1 MKKID
6 PRILVLTILAVMP
19 LLPYLYIFHEG
30 FSHKSDDWGNFGS
43 FMGGAVAPFLSV
55 LSIVL
60 VLRTI
65 ELTQKNHAEQLSQ
78 ITKEH
83 NYNKFNDLC
92 AFLEKSILK
101 SWLVNDTERRQ
112 QVIQSLTRTTIGDVV
127 FRSNENATPE
137 EQRQYAEENAQ
148 RVLPF
153 ISDDIREI
161 IVCLDY
167 FCDFIL
173 DDKNHDIEF
182 MRNIAE
188 IRIDN
193 HVRFI
198 ISLYVHLNNE
208 RLNLLLSQK
217 WKSFRPSIE
226 ELV

>member
-6 PRILVLTILAVMP
+6 MRILVLAILAVVP

-78 ITKEH
+78 VTKEH

-92 AFLEKSILK
+92 GFLERSISK
-101 SWLVNDTERRQ
+101 SWLVNNDQRKQ
-112 QVIQSLTRTTIGDVV
+112 DVIQRLTRRILGDIIYQ
-127 FRSNENATPE
+127 SNENATPE
-137 EQRQYAEENAQ
+137 EQRQYAEENAE
-148 RVLPF
+148 RILPF

-167 FCDFIL
+167 FCGFIL
-173 DDKNHDIEF
+173 DDKNQDIEF
-182 MRNIAE
+182 MKNIAE
-188 IRIDN
+188 IRLDN
-193 HVRFI
+193 HVRF
-198 ISLYVHLNNE
+198 
-208 RLNLLLSQK
+208 
-217 WKSFRPSIE
+217 
-226 ELV
+226 

>member
-6 PRILVLTILAVMP
+6 MRILVLAILAVVP

-78 ITKEH
+78 VTKEH

-92 AFLEKSILK
+92 GFLERSISK
-101 SWLVNDTERRQ
+101 SWLVNNDQRKQ
-112 QVIQSLTRTTIGDVV
+112 DVIQRLTRRTLGDIIYQ
-127 FRSNENATPE
+127 SNENATPE
-137 EQRQYAEENAQ
+137 EQRQYAEENAE
-148 RVLPF
+148 RILPF

-167 FCDFIL
+167 FCGFIL
-173 DDKNHDIEF
+173 DDKNQDIEF
-182 MRNIAE
+182 MKNIAE
-188 IRIDN
+188 IRLDN

-198 ISLYVHLNNE
+198 ISLYIYLNNKK
-208 RLNLLLSQK
+208 LNLLLIQK

>member
-1 MKKID
+1 
-6 PRILVLTILAVMP
+6 
-19 LLPYLYIFHEG
+19 
-30 FSHKSDDWGNFGS
+30 
-43 FMGGAVAPFLSV
+43 

-78 ITKEH
+78 VTKEH

-92 AFLEKSILK
+92 DFLEKSILK
-101 SWLVNDTERRQ
+101 SWLVNDKERRQ
-112 QVIQSLTRTTIGDVV
+112 QVIQSLTITTIGDVV

-137 EQRQYAEENAQ
+137 EQRRYAEENAQ
-148 RVLPF
+148 RVLSF
-153 ISDDIREI
+153 MSDDIREI

-173 DDKNHDIEF
+173 DDKNHDTEF
-182 MRNIAE
+182 MKNIAE
-188 IRIDN
+188 IRLDN

-198 ISLYVHLNNE
+198 ISLYVYLNNKN
-208 RLNLLLSQK
+208 LNLLLNKK
-217 WKSFRPSIE
+217 WKSFRPSID

>member
-1 MKKID
+1 
-6 PRILVLTILAVMP
+6 
-19 LLPYLYIFHEG
+19 
-30 FSHKSDDWGNFGS
+30 
-43 FMGGAVAPFLSV
+43 MGGAVAPFLSV

-78 ITKEH
+78 VTKEH

-92 AFLEKSILK
+92 DFLEKSILK
-101 SWLVNDTERRQ
+101 SWLVNDKERRQ
-112 QVIQSLTRTTIGDVV
+112 QVIQSLTITIIGDVV

-137 EQRQYAEENAQ
+137 EQRRYAEENAQ
-148 RVLPF
+148 RVLSF
-153 ISDDIREI
+153 MSDDIREI

-173 DDKNHDIEF
+173 DDKNHDTEF
-182 MRNIAE
+182 MKNIAE
-188 IRIDN
+188 IRLDN

-198 ISLYVHLNNE
+198 ISLYVYLNNKN
-208 RLNLLLSQK
+208 LNLLLNKK
-217 WKSFRPSIE
+217 WKSFRPSID

>member
-6 PRILVLTILAVMP
+6 MRILVLAILAVVP

-78 ITKEH
+78 VTKEH

-92 AFLEKSILK
+92 GFLERSISK
-101 SWLVNDTERRQ
+101 SWLVNNDQRKQ
-112 QVIQSLTRTTIGDVV
+112 DVIQRLTRRILGDIIYQ
-127 FRSNENATPE
+127 SNENATPE
-137 EQRQYAEENAQ
+137 EQRQYAEENAE
-148 RVLPF
+148 RILPF

-167 FCDFIL
+167 FCGFIL
-173 DDKNHDIEF
+173 DDKNQDIEF
-182 MRNIAE
+182 MKNIAE
-188 IRIDN
+188 IRLDN
-193 HVRFI
+193 HVR
-198 ISLYVHLNNE
+198 
-208 RLNLLLSQK
+208 
-217 WKSFRPSIE
+217 
-226 ELV
+226 

>member
-1 MKKID
+1 
-6 PRILVLTILAVMP
+6 AVVP

-78 ITKEH
+78 VTKEH

-92 AFLEKSILK
+92 GFLERSISK
-101 SWLVNDTERRQ
+101 SWLVNNDQRKQ
-112 QVIQSLTRTTIGDVV
+112 DVIQRLTRRILGDIIYQ
-127 FRSNENATPE
+127 SNENATPE
-137 EQRQYAEENAQ
+137 EQRQYAEENAE
-148 RVLPF
+148 RILPF

-167 FCDFIL
+167 FCGFIL
-173 DDKNHDIEF
+173 DDKNQDIEF
-182 MRNIAE
+182 MKNIAE
-188 IRIDN
+188 IRLDN

-198 ISLYVHLNNE
+198 ISLYIYLNNKK
-208 RLNLLLSQK
+208 LNLLLIQK
-217 WKSFRPSIE
+217 WKNFRPSIE

>member
-6 PRILVLTILAVMP
+6 MRILVLAILAVVP

-78 ITKEH
+78 VTKEH

-92 AFLEKSILK
+92 GFLERSISK
-101 SWLVNDTERRQ
+101 SWLVNNDQRKQ
-112 QVIQSLTRTTIGDVV
+112 DVIQRLTRRILGDIIYQ
-127 FRSNENATPE
+127 SNENATPE
-137 EQRQYAEENAQ
+137 EQRQYAEENAE
-148 RVLPF
+148 RILPF

-167 FCDFIL
+167 FCGFIL
-173 DDKNHDIEF
+173 DDKNQDIEF
-182 MRNIAE
+182 MKNIAE
-188 IRIDN
+188 IRLDN

-198 ISLYVHLNNE
+198 ISLYIYLNNKK
-208 RLNLLLSQK
+208 LNLLLIQK
-217 WKSFRPSIE
+217 WKN
-226 ELV
+226 

>member
-137 EQRQYAEENAQ
+137 EQRQYAEENAE
-148 RVLPF
+148 RMLPY

-161 IVCLDY
+161 IACLDY
-167 FCDFIL
+167 FCNFIL
-173 DDKNHDIEF
+173 NDKNQDIEF
-182 MRNIAE
+182 MKNIAE
-188 IRIDN
+188 IRLDN

-198 ISLYVHLNNE
+198 VSLYIHLNNE
-208 RLNLLLSQK
+208 KLNLLLNQK
-217 WKSFRPSIE
+217 WQNFRPSIE

>member
-1 MKKID
+1 KKID
-6 PRILVLTILAVMP
+6 MRILVLAILAVVP

-78 ITKEH
+78 VTKEH

-92 AFLEKSILK
+92 GFLERSISK
-101 SWLVNDTERRQ
+101 SWLVNNDQRKQ
-112 QVIQSLTRTTIGDVV
+112 DVIQRLTRRILGDIIYQ
-127 FRSNENATPE
+127 SNENATPE
-137 EQRQYAEENAQ
+137 EQRQYAEENAE
-148 RVLPF
+148 RILPF

-167 FCDFIL
+167 FCGFIL
-173 DDKNHDIEF
+173 DDKNQDIEF
-182 MRNIAE
+182 MKNIAE
-188 IRIDN
+188 IRLDN

-198 ISLYVHLNNE
+198 ISLYIYLNNKK
-208 RLNLLLSQK
+208 LNLLLIQK
-217 WKSFRPSIE
+217 WKNFRPSIE

>member
-6 PRILVLTILAVMP
+6 MRILVLAILAVVP

-78 ITKEH
+78 VTKEH

-92 AFLEKSILK
+92 GFLERSISK
-101 SWLVNDTERRQ
+101 SWLVNNDQRKQ
-112 QVIQSLTRTTIGDVV
+112 DVIQRLTRRILGDIIYQ
-127 FRSNENATPE
+127 SNENATPE
-137 EQRQYAEENAQ
+137 EQRQYAEENAE
-148 RVLPF
+148 RILPF

-167 FCDFIL
+167 FCGFIL
-173 DDKNHDIEF
+173 DDKNQDIEF
-182 MRNIAE
+182 MKNIAE
-188 IRIDN
+188 IRLDN

-198 ISLYVHLNNE
+198 ISLYIYLNN
-208 RLNLLLSQK
+208 K
-217 WKSFRPSIE
+217 
-226 ELV
+226 

>member
-6 PRILVLTILAVMP
+6 MRILVLAILAVVP

-78 ITKEH
+78 VTKEH

-92 AFLEKSILK
+92 GFLERSISK
-101 SWLVNDTERRQ
+101 SWLVNNNQRKQD
-112 QVIQSLTRTTIGDVV
+112 VIQRLTRRILGDIIYQ
-127 FRSNENATPE
+127 SNENATPE
-137 EQRQYAEENAQ
+137 EQRQYAEENAE
-148 RVLPF
+148 RILPF

-167 FCDFIL
+167 FCGFIL
-173 DDKNHDIEF
+173 DDKNQDIEF
-182 MRNIAE
+182 MKNIAE
-188 IRIDN
+188 IRLDN

-198 ISLYVHLNNE
+198 ISLYIYLNNKK
-208 RLNLLLSQK
+208 LNLLLIQK
-217 WKSFRPSIE
+217 WKNFRPSIE

>member
-1 MKKID
+1 KID
-6 PRILVLTILAVMP
+6 MRILVLAILAVVP

-78 ITKEH
+78 VTKEH

-92 AFLEKSILK
+92 GFLERSISK
-101 SWLVNDTERRQ
+101 SWLVNNDQRKQ
-112 QVIQSLTRTTIGDVV
+112 DVIQRLTRRILGDIIYQ
-127 FRSNENATPE
+127 SNENATPE
-137 EQRQYAEENAQ
+137 EQRQYAEENAE
-148 RVLPF
+148 RILPF

-167 FCDFIL
+167 FCGFIL
-173 DDKNHDIEF
+173 DDKNQDIEF
-182 MRNIAE
+182 MKNIAE
-188 IRIDN
+188 IRLDN
-193 HVRFI
+193 HV
-198 ISLYVHLNNE
+198 
-208 RLNLLLSQK
+208 
-217 WKSFRPSIE
+217 
-226 ELV
+226 

>member
-1 MKKID
+1 
-6 PRILVLTILAVMP
+6 LAVVP

-78 ITKEH
+78 VTKEH

-92 AFLEKSILK
+92 GFLERSISK
-101 SWLVNDTERRQ
+101 SWLVNNDQRKQ
-112 QVIQSLTRTTIGDVV
+112 DVIQRLTRRILGDIIYQ
-127 FRSNENATPE
+127 SNENATPE
-137 EQRQYAEENAQ
+137 EQRQYAEENAE
-148 RVLPF
+148 RILPF

-167 FCDFIL
+167 FCGFIL
-173 DDKNHDIEF
+173 DDKNQDIEF
-182 MRNIAE
+182 MKNIAE
-188 IRIDN
+188 IRLDN

-198 ISLYVHLNNE
+198 ISLYIYLNNKK
-208 RLNLLLSQK
+208 LNLLLIQK
-217 WKSFRPSIE
+217 WKNFRPSIE

>member
-6 PRILVLTILAVMP
+6 MRILVLAILAVVP

-78 ITKEH
+78 VTKEH

-92 AFLEKSILK
+92 GFLERSISK
-101 SWLVNDTERRQ
+101 SWLVNNDQRKQ
-112 QVIQSLTRTTIGDVV
+112 DVIQRLTRRILGDIIYQ
-127 FRSNENATPE
+127 SNENATPE
-137 EQRQYAEENAQ
+137 EQRQYAEENAE
-148 RVLPF
+148 RILPF

-167 FCDFIL
+167 FCGFIL
-173 DDKNHDIEF
+173 DDKNQDIEF
-182 MRNIAE
+182 MKNIAE
-188 IRIDN
+188 
-193 HVRFI
+193 
-198 ISLYVHLNNE
+198 
-208 RLNLLLSQK
+208 
-217 WKSFRPSIE
+217 
-226 ELV
+226 

>member
-6 PRILVLTILAVMP
+6 MRILVLAILAVVP

-78 ITKEH
+78 VTKEH

-92 AFLEKSILK
+92 GFLERSISK
-101 SWLVNDTERRQ
+101 SWLVNNDQRKQ
-112 QVIQSLTRTTIGDVV
+112 DVIQRLTRRILGDIIYQ
-127 FRSNENATPE
+127 SNENATPE
-137 EQRQYAEENAQ
+137 EQRQYAEENAE
-148 RVLPF
+148 RILPF

-167 FCDFIL
+167 FCGFIL
-173 DDKNHDIEF
+173 DDKNQDIEF
-182 MRNIAE
+182 MKNIAE
-188 IRIDN
+188 IRLDN

-198 ISLYVHLNNE
+198 ISLYIYLNNKK
-208 RLNLLLSQK
+208 LNLLLIQK
-217 WKSFRPSIE
+217 WKNFRPSIE
-226 ELV
+226 E

>member
-1 MKKID
+1 M
-6 PRILVLTILAVMP
+6 RILVLAILAVVP

-78 ITKEH
+78 VTKEH

-92 AFLEKSILK
+92 GFLERSISK
-101 SWLVNDTERRQ
+101 SWLVNNDQRKQ
-112 QVIQSLTRTTIGDVV
+112 DVIQRLTRRILGDIIYQ
-127 FRSNENATPE
+127 SNENATPE
-137 EQRQYAEENAQ
+137 EQRQYAEENAE
-148 RVLPF
+148 RILPF

-167 FCDFIL
+167 FCGFIL
-173 DDKNHDIEF
+173 DDKNQDIEF
-182 MRNIAE
+182 MKNIAE
-188 IRIDN
+188 IRLDN

-198 ISLYVHLNNE
+198 ISLYIYLNNKK
-208 RLNLLLSQK
+208 LNLLLIQK
-217 WKSFRPSIE
+217 WKNFRPSIE

>member
-6 PRILVLTILAVMP
+6 MRILVLAILAVVP

-65 ELTQKNHAEQLSQ
+65 ELTQKNHSEQLSQ
-78 ITKEH
+78 VTKEH

-92 AFLEKSILK
+92 GFLERSISK
-101 SWLVNDTERRQ
+101 SWLVNNDQRKQ
-112 QVIQSLTRTTIGDVV
+112 DVIQRLTRRTLGDIIYQ
-127 FRSNENATPE
+127 SNENATPE
-137 EQRQYAEENAQ
+137 EQRQYAEENAE
-148 RVLPF
+148 RILPF

-167 FCDFIL
+167 FCGFIL
-173 DDKNHDIEF
+173 DDKNQDIEF
-182 MRNIAE
+182 MKNIAE
-188 IRIDN
+188 IRLDN

-198 ISLYVHLNNE
+198 ISLYIYLNNKK
-208 RLNLLLSQK
+208 LNLLLIQK

>member
-6 PRILVLTILAVMP
+6 MRILVLAILAVVP

-78 ITKEH
+78 VTKEH

-92 AFLEKSILK
+92 GFLERSISK
-101 SWLVNDTERRQ
+101 SWLVNNDQRKQ
-112 QVIQSLTRTTIGDVV
+112 DVIQRLTRRILGDIIYQ
-127 FRSNENATPE
+127 SNENATPE
-137 EQRQYAEENAQ
+137 EQRQYAEENAE
-148 RVLPF
+148 RILPF

-167 FCDFIL
+167 FCGFIL
-173 DDKNHDIEF
+173 DDKNQDIEF
-182 MRNIAE
+182 MKNIAE
-188 IRIDN
+188 IRLDN

-198 ISLYVHLNNE
+198 
-208 RLNLLLSQK
+208 
-217 WKSFRPSIE
+217 
-226 ELV
+226 

>member
-6 PRILVLTILAVMP
+6 MRILVLAILAVVP

-78 ITKEH
+78 VTKEH

-92 AFLEKSILK
+92 GFLERSISK
-101 SWLVNDTERRQ
+101 SWLVNNDQRKQ
-112 QVIQSLTRTTIGDVV
+112 DVIQRLTRRILGDIIYQ
-127 FRSNENATPE
+127 SNENATPE
-137 EQRQYAEENAQ
+137 EQRQYAEENAE
-148 RVLPF
+148 RILPF

-167 FCDFIL
+167 FCGFIL
-173 DDKNHDIEF
+173 DDKNQDIEF
-182 MRNIAE
+182 MKNIAE
-188 IRIDN
+188 IRLDN
-193 HVRFI
+193 HV
-198 ISLYVHLNNE
+198 
-208 RLNLLLSQK
+208 
-217 WKSFRPSIE
+217 
-226 ELV
+226 

>member
-6 PRILVLTILAVMP
+6 MRILVLAILAVVP

-78 ITKEH
+78 VTKEH

-92 AFLEKSILK
+92 GFLERSISK
-101 SWLVNDTERRQ
+101 SWLVNNDQRKQ
-112 QVIQSLTRTTIGDVV
+112 DVIQRLTRRILGDIIYQ
-127 FRSNENATPE
+127 SNENATPE
-137 EQRQYAEENAQ
+137 EQRQYAEENAE
-148 RVLPF
+148 RILPF

-167 FCDFIL
+167 FCGFIL
-173 DDKNHDIEF
+173 DDKNQDIEF
-182 MRNIAE
+182 MKNIAE
-188 IRIDN
+188 IRLDN

-198 ISLYVHLNNE
+198 ISLYIYLNNKK
-208 RLNLLLSQK
+208 LNLLLIQK
-217 WKSFRPSIE
+217 WKNFRPSIE

>member
-6 PRILVLTILAVMP
+6 MRILVLAILAVVP

-78 ITKEH
+78 VTKEH

-92 AFLEKSILK
+92 GFLERSISK
-101 SWLVNDTERRQ
+101 SWLVNNDQRKQ
-112 QVIQSLTRTTIGDVV
+112 DVIQRLTRRILGDIIYQ
-127 FRSNENATPE
+127 SNENATPE
-137 EQRQYAEENAQ
+137 EQRQYAEENAE
-148 RVLPF
+148 RILPF

-167 FCDFIL
+167 FCGFIL
-173 DDKNHDIEF
+173 DDKNQDIEF
-182 MRNIAE
+182 MKNIAE
-188 IRIDN
+188 IRLD
-193 HVRFI
+193 
-198 ISLYVHLNNE
+198 
-208 RLNLLLSQK
+208 
-217 WKSFRPSIE
+217 
-226 ELV
+226 